1 MTVAEEFGRR
11 AARADALAAEGGA
24 AVPLLRFAGELLRA
38 QGRVASALAAGG
50 PPPLS
55 GSIAADLPRL
65 LPLQRAFL
73 ELLRRSS
80 APEVAEEAGRL
91 LEGGDE
97 EGRRRLLASWS
108 AEASGASDFL
118 SRAFLRPCL
127 ETLRAA
133 GHRPD
138 RPPSDTGCPFCGGPP
153 GVGFLRVEAETHGA
167 GRHLVCSFCGGERAL
182 ERIRCPGCGET
193 DPAKLP
199 VFRSER
205 HPGVRLE
212 ACEACRRYVKAIDL
226 GVDARP
232 LPEVDDL
239 LSVALDLWAQEEGWE
254 RLEPG
259 IAGV

>member
-1 MTVAEEFGRR
+1 M
-11 AARADALAAEGGA
+11 AAALAA
-24 AVPLLRFAGELLRA
+24 
-38 QGRVASALAAGG
+38 SG
-50 PPPLS
+50 PAPLS
-55 GSIAADLPRL
+55 GSIAADLARL

-91 LEGGDE
+91 LAGDDE
-97 EGRRRLLASWS
+97 EARKRLLAAWS
-108 AEASGASDFL
+108 AETSGASDFP
-118 SRAFLRPCL
+118 SRAFLRPYL
-127 ETLRAA
+127 ETLRVA
-133 GHRPD
+133 GLRPD
-138 RPPSDTGCPFCGGPP
+138 RPPSDSGCPFCGGPP
-153 GVGFLRVEAETHGA
+153 GVGYLQVEPETHGA
-167 GRHLVCSFCGGERAL
+167 GRHLVCAFCGGERAL
-182 ERIRCPGCGET
+182 ERIRCPACGET

-212 ACEACRRYVKAIDL
+212 ACEGCRRYVKAIDL
-226 GVDARP
+226 SIDARP

-239 LSVALDLWAQEEGWE
+239 LSVSLDIWAREEGWE